1 MLESAARLNAQTVTV
16 DPATLTLGY
25 MNWLPMAGDASGYGG
40 TGGGSWGLA
49 DLQASFSGTTL
60 TLSPNIN
67 TYVPGNPYW
76 VNANGS
82 GANRMDANIYN
93 EATGTYVGTT
103 LTFNYN
109 VVANTLASGYSAQA
123 FIKDFAPDYSSVT
136 QTTAALTPGAG
147 SVSLLTS
154 ANAGDHI
161 QYGFEMFG
169 PNANPATVAALG
181 TVVIAPATVVIAAGP
196 TNLLSNAGFEADP
209 PGENQSV
216 PGWTS
221 YGPNVYSET
230 GATIA
235 HDGVNYLKIYQD
247 LGNGSVNF
255 GGVYQDYISG
265 PGATC
270 SADGRAY
277 MLSTDKLAGQN
288 AVWIEVTF
296 RDANA
301 NVLALYRSAIVT
313 TNSVAKG
320 IFPVNTWM
328 DLPVTNQYN
337 PITYVITN
345 TVTHLTAPAG
355 TCFVRYQLLLQ
366 GDGKGSGGSIY
377 FDDCSLH
384 SGNGSAYG
392 NWNIVWSDEFN
403 GTTINPN
410 IWTYDI
416 GNGGSNPGWGN
427 NELEYY
433 TSRTNNV
440 YEAGGRLHIVA
451 QQESYGG
458 MNYTSARLK
467 SQGLFS
473 CKTGRIEWRAKL
485 PQGVGCW
492 PALWLLGTNISSIG
506 WPGCGEIDV
515 MENNG
520 SSPGTVQGSLHSG
533 SDETGY
539 YNFISGAANTAFHT
553 YTLDWTTNAILFY
566 VDGHL
571 YESQTGWSSSIGNYP
586 FPFDQPFFFI
596 MNLAIG
602 GSFVGNPSSSSINGG
617 TTFPAEMQ
625 VDYVRI
631 YNQTAPLKLSANQT
645 GATIML
651 NWPTNI
657 VCHLQ
662 MLAPA
667 ASGLQTTNW
676 TDLPTTSGPAY
687 VAPTNG
693 RAFYR
698 LQSP

>member
-181 TVVIAPATVVIAAGP
+181 TVVIAPATVAITAGP

-288 AVWIEVTF
+288 AV
-296 RDANA
+296 
-301 NVLALYRSAIVT
+301 
-313 TNSVAKG
+313 
-320 IFPVNTWM
+320 
-328 DLPVTNQYN
+328 
-337 PITYVITN
+337 
-345 TVTHLTAPAG
+345 
-355 TCFVRYQLLLQ
+355 
-366 GDGKGSGGSIY
+366 
-377 FDDCSLH
+377 
-384 SGNGSAYG
+384 
-392 NWNIVWSDEFN
+392 
-403 GTTINPN
+403 
-410 IWTYDI
+410 
-416 GNGGSNPGWGN
+416 
-427 NELEYY
+427 
-433 TSRTNNV
+433 
-440 YEAGGRLHIVA
+440 
-451 QQESYGG
+451 
-458 MNYTSARLK
+458 
-467 SQGLFS
+467 
-473 CKTGRIEWRAKL
+473 
-485 PQGVGCW
+485 
-492 PALWLLGTNISSIG
+492 
-506 WPGCGEIDV
+506 
-515 MENNG
+515 
-520 SSPGTVQGSLHSG
+520 
-533 SDETGY
+533 
-539 YNFISGAANTAFHT
+539 
-553 YTLDWTTNAILFY
+553 
-566 VDGHL
+566 
-571 YESQTGWSSSIGNYP
+571 
-586 FPFDQPFFFI
+586 
-596 MNLAIG
+596 
-602 GSFVGNPSSSSINGG
+602 
-617 TTFPAEMQ
+617 
-625 VDYVRI
+625 
-631 YNQTAPLKLSANQT
+631 
-645 GATIML
+645 
-651 NWPTNI
+651 
-657 VCHLQ
+657 
-662 MLAPA
+662 
-667 ASGLQTTNW
+667 
-676 TDLPTTSGPAY
+676 
-687 VAPTNG
+687 
-693 RAFYR
+693 
-698 LQSP
+698 